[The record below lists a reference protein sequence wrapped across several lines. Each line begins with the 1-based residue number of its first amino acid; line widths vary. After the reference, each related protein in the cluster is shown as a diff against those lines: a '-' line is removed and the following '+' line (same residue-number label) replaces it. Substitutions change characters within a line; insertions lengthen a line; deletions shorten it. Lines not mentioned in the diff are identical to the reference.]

1 MTDASLPPHLTR
13 DDIDRL
19 LSARH
24 DAPFDVLGLH
34 RAGRKAWVTA
44 LVPGA
49 EALSALIGTRV
60 VPLPRLEGP
69 VFAGPVPA
77 AKSPH
82 RLRATW
88 PDGSQADF
96 DDPYRFGPVLGQID
110 QHLIGEGRH
119 QALWQAL
126 GAHVTECDGVAG
138 THFAVWAPNAARVS
152 VVGDFNAWD
161 GRVHAMRRVGETGV
175 WEVFLPGP
183 GAGSLYKYEI
193 APRDGAPIL
202 KADPI
207 GFGAQHPPE
216 TASVV
221 RDIGG
226 YAWGD
231 DAWMQTRAARNRR
244 DAPIAVY
251 EVHLG
256 SWRRRTGEGNRPL
269 GYHELADELVAYA
282 TDMGFTH
289 LEFLPVSEFPFDG
302 SWGYQPVGMYAP
314 TIRFGPPDAFRA
326 LIEAAHAAGLGVI
339 LDWVPGHFP
348 SDPHGLAL
356 FDGTHLYEHAD
367 PREGFHQDWNTLI
380 YNYGR
385 AEVKNYLTANALY
398 WLKEYHVDG
407 LRVDAVASM
416 LYRDYSRAADQW
428 VPNRDGGRENY
439 EAIEFLKEM
448 NILAYGAVDGILTV
462 AEESTAFPGVSRPV
476 AAGGL
481 GFGYKWNMGW
491 MNDTLGYI
499 AKDPIHRSYD
509 HHLMTFPVDWAFTE
523 NFVLPISHDEVV
535 HGKGSMLARMPG
547 TDWEKFANL
556 RAYYGYMW
564 GFPGKKLLFM
574 GCEFGQRAEWNHDAQ
589 LDWAA
594 LEDPRHAG
602 LQALVRDLNRAYR
615 DTPALHRRDCEAAG
629 FAWIAND
636 PPTSTLAFARFGA
649 DDDAPALVI
658 CNFTPVERPGVRI
671 GVPRPGRWD
680 EIINTDAAAY
690 GGGNRGNCGA
700 VTSTDLPRDGHDQSV
715 TLTLPPLSVLILR
728 HATAT

>member
-1 MTDASLPPHLTR
+1 M
-13 DDIDRL
+13 
-19 LSARH
+19 
-24 DAPFDVLGLH
+24 
-34 RAGRKAWVTA
+34 
-44 LVPGA
+44 
-49 EALSALIGTRV
+49 
-60 VPLPRLEGP
+60 
-69 VFAGPVPA
+69 
-77 AKSPH
+77 
-82 RLRATW
+82 
-88 PDGSQADF
+88 
-96 DDPYRFGPVLGQID
+96 
-110 QHLIGEGRH
+110 
-119 QALWQAL
+119 
-126 GAHVTECDGVAG
+126 
-138 THFAVWAPNAARVS
+138 
-152 VVGDFNAWD
+152 
-161 GRVHAMRRVGETGV
+161 
-175 WEVFLPGP
+175 
-183 GAGSLYKYEI
+183 
-193 APRDGAPIL
+193 
-202 KADPI
+202 
-207 GFGAQHPPE
+207 
-216 TASVV
+216 
-221 RDIGG
+221 
-226 YAWGD
+226 
-231 DAWMQTRAARNRR
+231 
-244 DAPIAVY
+244 
-251 EVHLG
+251 
-256 SWRRRTGEGNRPL
+256 
-269 GYHELADELVAYA
+269 
-282 TDMGFTH
+282 
-289 LEFLPVSEFPFDG
+289 
-302 SWGYQPVGMYAP
+302 
-314 TIRFGPPDAFRA
+314 
-326 LIEAAHAAGLGVI
+326 
-339 LDWVPGHFP
+339 
-348 SDPHGLAL
+348 
-356 FDGTHLYEHAD
+356 
-367 PREGFHQDWNTLI
+367 
-380 YNYGR
+380 
-385 AEVKNYLTANALY
+385 KNYLTANALY